1 MHRRTVEWLL
11 FLLLLALGAAG
22 GLAWAWLVAPA
33 RPADASPAALN
44 AVDRAIYLRLVADSF
59 AADGDEVRAAARL
72 EALGPDAAS
81 QLVALLAADLR
92 DGRSSPPTGRLA
104 ALAAALGIDAPEVAL
119 LAPPRPLP
127 AATPPAGMPA
137 PQATPPNAPVAGRYE
152 LIDREALCTLG
163 EATRRIVVIVSE
175 REDEPLPGIA
185 ITVAWAGDQDM
196 FFTGLGDSEGSSA
209 ADFDMAAG
217 VNYSV
222 SVGDDAPAVTDLAVH
237 SCPDGHDGGWQLT
250 FRERAP

>member
-22 GLAWAWLVAPA
+22 GLAWAWLAAPA
-33 RPADASPAALN
+33 RPADASPAAPN

-59 AADGDEVRAAARL
+59 AAGGDQARAAARL

-92 DGRSSPPTGRLA
+92 DGRSGPQTGRLA
-104 ALAAALGIDAPEVAL
+104 ALAAALNVDAPEVAL

-127 AATPPAGMPA
+127 AATLPAGVPA
-137 PQATPPNAPVAGRYE
+137 LQATPINDPVAGRYE
-152 LIDREALCTLG
+152 LIGREALCTPG
-163 EATRRIVVIVSE
+163 EATRRIVVAVSD

-185 ITVAWAGDQDM
+185 ITVAWEGDQDT
-196 FFTGLGDSEGSSA
+196 FFTGLGQSAGSGT
-209 ADFDMAAG
+209 ADFDMAA
-217 VNYSV
+217 S
-222 SVGDDAPAVTDLAVH
+222 
-237 SCPDGHDGGWQLT
+237 HDGGWQLT